1 MQDKSFG
8 IVPIYKK
15 SGEYLFL
22 LVQQNAGHWAFPKG
36 HAERGESDIEAARR
50 ELWEET
56 GIKEVEVVPQIFF
69 TERYVFSFL
78 GKFLPFP
85 KFRFTRFMKGGIR
98 VFKSVVYFI
107 GFVKNN
113 TVQISQEEIRDYKWL
128 NYEKALRLLTFPAG
142 RRVLNEVHKYI
153 QTVQH

>member
-1 MQDKSFG
+1 MQEKSFG

-36 HAERGESDIEAARR
+36 HAEGSESDIEAARR

-56 GIKEVEVVPQIFF
+56 GIRDVEVVPHIFF

-78 GKFLPFP
+78 GKFLPWP
-85 KFRFTRFMKGGIR
+85 KFRFARFMKGGIR

-113 TVQISQEEIRDYKWL
+113 TVQISKEEIRDYKWL

-142 RRVLNEVHKYI
+142 RRVLSEVHKYI
-153 QTVQH
+153 QTLQ